1 MSDGG
6 KEIGKA
12 NKHGGGCDEYGRAI
26 AKIAVAQ
33 ICESVG
39 FQGYQQSSTSSSS
52 SAQGNDGFVGFQSFQ
67 HSTLDVLSEVAIR
80 YIVDLGKTAHFY
92 ANLAG
97 RTDCNALDVVQG
109 LEDLVSLQGFSGASD
124 VDRSLAQSGT
134 VREIMQYVGSEE
146 IPFARDVT
154 HFPVVKSRK
163 QAPSFLQ
170 IGETPD
176 GEHIPAWLPAFPD
189 KHTYV
194 YTPVWNERTTDPRQD
209 KIEQARQ
216 RRKEERALLSL
227 QQRLAFNG
235 PSGFTSVNAV
245 DDGKVKLAAE
255 SNPFLAPPLQSGE
268 KDVSP
273 VVPPS
278 KLSNEPLV
286 NNQKSLVLETFAPAI
301 GTANVDLCES
311 GHDDRKFLPSKR
323 SIVNFKLGA
332 SKKSLGVPL
341 DLALQSKTTGETTQL
356 ILRGDE
362 KDDKKR
368 RAERILKESME
379 NSRELS

>member
-6 KEIGKA
+6 KEIRNHHHKNQGS
-12 NKHGGGCDEYGRAI
+12 DEYGRAI

-39 FQGYQQSSTSSSS
+39 FEGYQQQQQPSSSS
-52 SAQGNDGFVGFQSFQ
+52 SNDFTGFQTFQ

-80 YIVDLGKTAHFY
+80 YILDLGKTAHFY

-97 RTDCNALDVVQG
+97 RTQCNALDVVQG

-124 VDRSLAQSGT
+124 VDRSLAESGT
-134 VREIMQYVGSEE
+134 LKEIMQYVESEE

-154 HFPVVKSRK
+154 NFPVVKSRR
-163 QAPSFLQ
+163 QTPSFLQ

-194 YTPVWNERTTDPRQD
+194 HTPVWNERTTDARTD

-216 RRKEERALLSL
+216 RRKEERSLLSL
-227 QQRLAFNG
+227 QQRLAVNAS
-235 PSGFTSVNAV
+235 SGFTSTNNAV
-245 DDGKVKLAAE
+245 DDGKLKFGE
-255 SNPFLAPPLQSGE
+255 ENNPFFAPPLQSGE

-273 VVPPS
+273 VVPP
-278 KLSNEPLV
+278 PPHV
-286 NNQKSLVLETFAPAI
+286 NNRKSLVLETFAPAI
-301 GTANVDLCES
+301 GNAVNDVNES
-311 GHDDRKFLPSKR
+311 GHDDRKFLPNKR
-323 SIVNFKLGA
+323 PIVNFKLGA

-341 DLALQSKTTGETTQL
+341 DLAIQTRSTGDNTQL
-356 ILRGDE
+356 FLRGDE
-362 KDDKKR
+362 KDEKKR